1 MPVNTY
7 SIVRKD
13 MSGGTHVIFDK
24 RLLYIQKLQAHTP
37 SVCPECTTELIVD
50 DEQIYCPK
58 CGLITQD
65 SYDYHAGQHFHLP
78 HGIRLG

>member
-1 MPVNTY
+1 MSN
-7 SIVRKD
+7 ILVRKD
-13 MSGGTHVIFDK
+13 KFGGTHVIFDK
-24 RLLYIQKLQAHTP
+24 RLIEIKRMMAHTP
-37 SVCPECTTELIVD
+37 TTCPECGQDLIVD

-65 SYDYHAGQHFHLP
+65 STCYHAGQKFTLP

>member
-1 MPVNTY
+1 MSN

-13 MSGGTHVIFDK
+13 KFGGTMVIFDP
-24 RLLYIQKLQAHTP
+24 RLIYIRKLQAHIP
-37 SVCPECTTELIVD
+37 SLCPECGTELEVD

-65 SYDYHAGQHFHLP
+65 SYDFHAGQHFTLP

>member
-1 MPVNTY
+1 MSN

-13 MSGGTHVIFDK
+13 KFGGNHVIFDK
-24 RLLYIQKLQAHTP
+24 RIIYISKLMAHIP
-37 SVCPECTTELIVD
+37 SQCPECSTELEVD
-50 DEQIYCPK
+50 DEQIYCPH

-65 SYDYHAGQHFHLP
+65 SYDFHAGQHFHLP

>member
-1 MPVNTY
+1 MSN
-7 SIVRKD
+7 SIVRKNKY
-13 MSGGTHVIFDK
+13 GEVQVIFDK
-24 RLLYIQKLQAHTP
+24 RLIYISKLKAHTP
-37 SVCPECTTELIVD
+37 SVCPQCQTELVID